1 MSVMSSVL
9 QSPQLA
15 TRLNLTRECA
25 ELSSSPSRRRA
36 QTAPSTPMY
45 GFPEIEPFELPDL
58 RTKNNTDLEPSAS
71 QARFDATSLQP
82 PSRQHRVIRS
92 RSSPQEMS
100 HTTSPRNERISVE
113 AFYHDASST
122 PPTLSSDAETRSA
135 PRDVIV
141 APPPYVEAMSQPL
154 QFTVPHVSR
163 CSSAVPPLSTPEH
176 PDSATPLLTSAS
188 GSLDAPYESKPGH
201 DHSLRSSST
210 SQSSYLAFVSCRD
223 GAFAQLQASHAMHV
237 ESLKAAH
244 ERELASYRLYIHMLE
259 VPEDFPTNAS
269 NVGGA
274 LHEATLL
281 SQQVQELQLVLKEKD
296 LRLAQLESHMSG
308 LQPPD
313 GTTSEDSVQSTRISQ
328 LDDELQIFES
338 QLAARRGCRGAA
350 RDSASSE
357 STTPEREQRT
367 STRSDSTPKRY
378 YRHNLESP
386 HDSTPATTPPTL
398 GGCKPYSKGSQTRE
412 PGVRSPALGVQVPA
426 TPPQRFHTVSSP
438 PTLKQR
444 SPLLIHKRLPEPP
457 AYAKPVT
464 IGTKSL
470 SPSAH
475 AAQLEGHRSFSAPLV
490 ASTAS
495 ALSARPIMIK
505 CGPTK

>member
-1 MSVMSSVL
+1 MSSVL
-9 QSPQLA
+9 QSPQIA
-15 TRLNLTRECA
+15 THLTLSRQCA
-25 ELSSSPSRRRA
+25 ELSSSSPSRRRA

-45 GFPEIEPFELPDL
+45 GFPEVEPFELPDL
-58 RTKNNTDLEPSAS
+58 RTEDNIDLQPSAS
-71 QARFDATSLQP
+71 HGRFDASLLQP
-82 PSRQHRVIRS
+82 RPRQHRVIRS

-100 HTTSPRNERISVE
+100 HTTSPRNERMSVE
-113 AFYHDASST
+113 AFYRDASST
-122 PPTLSSDAETRSA
+122 PPTLPSDAETKSP
-135 PRDVIV
+135 PRDVDV
-141 APPPYVEAMSQPL
+141 APPPYVQAMSQLL
-154 QFTVPHVSR
+154 QPTVPYVSR
-163 CSSAVPPLSTPEH
+163 LSLAVPPLSTQEH
-176 PDSATPLLTSAS
+176 PGSTTPLLTSAS
-188 GSLDAPYESKPGH
+188 GSLDAPYESKPRH
-201 DHSLRSSST
+201 DHSLRSSGT
-210 SQSSYLAFVSCRD
+210 SQSSDLAFVSCRD
-223 GAFAQLQASHAMHV
+223 SALARLQASHTMHI

-259 VPEDFPTNAS
+259 VPQDLPTNAS
-269 NVGGA
+269 KVGGA

-296 LRLAQLESHMSG
+296 LRIGQLESHMSG
-308 LQPPD
+308 SQPSD
-313 GTTSEDSVQSTRISQ
+313 GTTSEDSAQSTRISQ
-328 LDDELQIFES
+328 LDDELQIFKS
-338 QLAARRGCRGAA
+338 QLAARGGYKGAA

-357 STTPEREQRT
+357 STTPEREPRT
-367 STRSDSTPKRY
+367 STRSDSTSKRY

-386 HDSTPATTPPTL
+386 HDLTPATTPPTL
-398 GGCKPYSKGSQTRE
+398 GGRKPYSKDSQIPE
-412 PGVRSPALGVQVPA
+412 PGVMSPALGVQTPA
-426 TPPQRFHTVSSP
+426 TPPPRFQTVSSP

-457 AYAKPVT
+457 AYAKPMT

-475 AAQLEGHRSFSAPLV
+475 ASQLEGHRSFSEPLV